1 MWPVRNKTIIGLKL
15 GPTTKNA
22 KRNNVRNKTIIGLK
36 LYWRIRRIRRILVR
50 NKTIIGLKCLSDV
63 ISTTVEVG
71 G

>member
-1 MWPVRNKTIIGLKL
+1 MKL